1 LSAVTR
7 IPSKGFLLTTL
18 ILGAGVANINL
29 SLANVALPDISK
41 DLGAS
46 QVSTNLVGIGFT
58 LGLAAS
64 VLYLGALGDRYGRR
78 RMLLLGLS
86 ASIPFA
92 MLAAWAPNTEILIIA
107 RILGGVS
114 AGMTYPT
121 TLTFIVALF
130 NGRERT
136 TAIALWSGIGAAF
149 AAAGPPFVG
158 WLLTFAWWGAGF
170 LIPIPLAA
178 IALVL
183 AWRLP
188 RSSGEGD
195 EKIDNLSGIVSIV
208 MVTALV
214 LAITLAPL
222 PGAAVVALILGV
234 VSIGLITFFVL
245 RQRRVDN
252 PLYDLTIAKR
262 RIFWVAALAGI
273 IVFGSLMGAFF
284 IGQQYLQDVL
294 DYSSFSAGVAIL
306 PTTVMLVAVAPLAA
320 RLINLYG
327 SRITLLIG
335 FAVLAGGF
343 LTMLSWRPDSP
354 YILVGTAYA
363 LLGAGVSIAAAPAS
377 RSIMAAV
384 PQAKLGMGSATN
396 DLQRDLGGAIMQSVM
411 GSLLVV
417 RYASSLTES
426 LSGVPEDQ
434 RQQVTDQTVTL
445 MTSSFAGAEQVAAS
459 IPQAD
464 AATLTQWAA
473 DAFARGS
480 GLAFAAAL
488 LAVAIGMVI
497 VAFGFPGKKAEIAVE
512 EKYAALDGAGKQDQN
527 SAE

>member
-1 LSAVTR
+1 MTGHL
-7 IPSKGFLLTTL
+7 SKGFILTTL
-18 ILGAGVANINL
+18 ILGAGVANMNL
-29 SLANVALPDISK
+29 SLANVALPDISR
-41 DLGAS
+41 DLQAS
-46 QVSTNLVGIGFT
+46 QVGTNLVGVGFT

-78 RMLLLGLS
+78 RMLLIGLT

-92 MLAAWAPNTEILIIA
+92 MLAAWAPNVEILVLA
-107 RILGGVS
+107 RILGGVA

-130 NGRERT
+130 DGKERT

-149 AAAGPPFVG
+149 AAIGPPFMG

-170 LIPIPLAA
+170 LLPIPLAVV
-178 IALVL
+178 ALVM

-188 RSSGEGD
+188 SSTGEGD
-195 EKIDNLSGIVSIV
+195 EKVDNLSGILSIV

-214 LAITLAPL
+214 LAITFAPMPGVGVIAISLAVT
-222 PGAAVVALILGV
+222 AVVLIAW
-234 VSIGLITFFVL
+234 FML
-245 RQRRVDN
+245 RQRTLDN
-252 PLYDLTIAKR
+252 PLYDLSIAKR

-294 DYSSFSAGVAIL
+294 GYGSLGAGLSIL
-306 PTTVMLVAVAPLAA
+306 PTSIMLVLVAPIAA
-320 RLINLYG
+320 RMITALG
-327 SRITLLIG
+327 SRMTLIIG
-335 FAVLAGGF
+335 FAVLAAGF
-343 LTMLSWRPDSP
+343 LTMLAWRPDSS
-354 YILVGTAYA
+354 ITLVLIAYA

-384 PQAKLGMGSATN
+384 PQRRLGMGSATN

-417 RYASSLTES
+417 RYASSLRDS
-426 LSGVPEDQ
+426 LSGIPEDQ

-445 MTSSFAGAEQVAAS
+445 MTSSFAGAEQVAQS
-459 IPQAD
+459 LPQSEAN
-464 AATLTQWAA
+464 TLIQWAS

-488 LAVAIGMVI
+488 LAVGVGMAIV
-497 VAFGFPGKKAEIAVE
+497 VFLFPGKAAEIEVE
-512 EKYAALDGAGKQDQN
+512 EKYARMDQAGQN
-527 SAE
+527 NAE

>member
-1 LSAVTR
+1 MTR
-7 IPSKGFLLTTL
+7 TPSKGLLLTTL

-29 SLANVALPDISK
+29 SLANVALPDISR
-41 DLGAS
+41 DLQAS
-46 QVSTNLVGIGFT
+46 QVGTNLVGIGFT
-58 LGLAAS
+58 LGLATS

-78 RMLLLGLS
+78 RLLLLGLS
-86 ASIPFA
+86 LSIPFA
-92 MLAAWAPNTEILIIA
+92 LLAAWAPNVEILAVA
-107 RILGGVS
+107 RILGGIT

-130 NGRERT
+130 EGKERT
-136 TAIALWSGIGAAF
+136 SAIALWSGVGAAF
-149 AAAGPPFVG
+149 SAIGPPLVG

-170 LIPIPLAA
+170 LIPIPLAV

-188 RSSGEGD
+188 RTSGEGA
-195 EKIDNLSGIVSIV
+195 EKLDNLSGIVSVV
-208 MVTALV
+208 MVTSLV

-222 PGAAVVALILGV
+222 PGAGPVALSLGV
-234 VSIGLITFFVL
+234 LTIGLVTWFLL
-245 RQRRVDN
+245 RQRRLDN
-252 PLYDLTIAKR
+252 PLYDLSIAKR
-262 RIFWVAALAGI
+262 RIFWVAAVAGI
-273 IVFGSLMGAFF
+273 IVFGALMGAFF

-294 DYSSFSAGVAIL
+294 GYSSLSAGLSII
-306 PTTVMLVAVAPLAA
+306 PTSIMLVAAAPIAA
-320 RLINLYG
+320 KLINAHG

-335 FAVLAGGF
+335 FAILAAGF
-343 LTMLSWRPDSP
+343 LTMLAWRPDSSWA
-354 YILVGTAYA
+354 LVGLAYA
-363 LLGAGVSIAAAPAS
+363 LLGTGVSIAAAPAS
-377 RSIMAAV
+377 RSIMSAV

-417 RYASSLTES
+417 RYASSLRES
-426 LSGVPEDQ
+426 LSGIPEEQ

-445 MTSSFAGAEQVAAS
+445 MTSSFAGAEQVAS
-459 IPQAD
+459 SLPQAQ

-488 LAVAIGMVI
+488 IAVAMGMAI
-497 VAFGFPGKKAEIAVE
+497 VAFLFPNKAAEFAIE
-512 EKYAALDGAGKQDQN
+512 EQYAKADATQN
-527 SAE
+527 NAE